1 MSLSEKLFSIF
12 GICYI
17 TGLALAL
24 VFSQEIRQL
33 PYLLPL
39 SCIGVAVNMGMLYVV
54 FKDIFNRR
62 FAHTYSKYL
71 WVVLIFLFI
80 PAIIIYLPMHG
91 FQRR

>member
-12 GICYI
+12 GVCYI
-17 TGLALAL
+17 TGLTLAL
-24 VFSQEIRQL
+24 VFTPQIRQL

-39 SCIGVAVNMGMLYVV
+39 SLIGVAVNVGLLYVV

-62 FAHTYSKYL
+62 FDHACSRYV
-71 WVVLIFLFI
+71 WVVVVFLFI

-91 FQRR
+91 FRKR